1 MVVFKYNS
9 TESYEENFDAW
20 FATYCVE
27 RGICNEKTYPLPGAR
42 KVFDQ
47 FYEQRLSHSIKI
59 NKDGK
64 LEDVLI
70 DDP

>member
-9 TESYEENFDAW
+9 TESYEENFNAW

-27 RGICNEKTYPLPGAR
+27 RGTCSEKIHPPSEVR
-42 KVFDQ
+42 KDFDQ
-47 FYEQRLSHSIKI
+47 FYEKRPAHSIKM